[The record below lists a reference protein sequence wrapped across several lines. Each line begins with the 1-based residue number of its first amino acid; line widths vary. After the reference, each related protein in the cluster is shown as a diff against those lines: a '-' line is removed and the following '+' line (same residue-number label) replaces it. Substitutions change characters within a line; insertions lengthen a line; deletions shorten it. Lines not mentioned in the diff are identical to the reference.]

1 MELPPWAKG
10 SPHEFVRVMREALE
24 SDVVSASLHEW
35 VDLVFGCAQQGR
47 EAVRRKNV
55 FHHLTYEGSV
65 DLNAIADP
73 ARRAAAEAHVMNFG
87 QTPAQ
92 LFRKPHPRR
101 APRIAS

>member
-1 MELPPWAKG
+1 MNADGRDFGAAQDGAAVHDVELPQALG
-10 SPHEFVRVMREALE
+10 QGLAHEFVRVMREALE

-73 ARRAAAEAHVMNFG
+73 ARRA
-87 QTPAQ
+87 P
-92 LFRKPHPRR
+92 PRR
-101 APRIAS
+101 T